1 MTGSPPED
9 RPGPGIIG
17 RRLVQFFLDE
27 MLVFVPML
35 LLAVLVIV
43 LFHPSGRVSLLPFL
57 KVVVYTMLAL
67 DLVGLWFVTTW
78 WPYRHGG
85 QTPAMRWLRLRV
97 VMLDGSHPPLR
108 LFLVRQVLML
118 IDGFAWGLA
127 GVVVM
132 LCTRRRQRFGDVVA
146 RTVVVR
152 VPKHS
157 PADSP
162 VDSPESVDEAAFP
175 GPDGYLGAVAGPE
188 LALGRADVRLD
199 GGQRNHE

>member
-1 MTGSPPED
+1 MTGSPPEG
-9 RPGPGIIG
+9 RIGPGVVG

-35 LLAVLVIV
+35 LLAVLAVV
-43 LFHPSGRVSLLPFL
+43 LFRPSGLVALVTFL
-57 KVVVYTMLAL
+57 KVVFITMMVL
-67 DLVGLWFVTTW
+67 DFLGLWFVMTW

-108 LFLVRQVLML
+108 LFVVRQLLVLV
-118 IDGFAWGLA
+118 DGFAWGLA
-127 GVVVM
+127 GIVVM

-152 VPKHS
+152 VPKR
-157 PADSP
+157 AK
-162 VDSPESVDEAAFP
+162 SVDEAAFP
-175 GPDGYLGAVAGPE
+175 GPDGYFGAVAGPE

-199 GGQRNHE
+199 GGQRHHE

>member
-1 MTGSPPED
+1 MTGSPPEG

-35 LLAVLVIV
+35 LLAVLVVV
-43 LFHPSGRVSLLPFL
+43 LFHPSGLAALLTFL

-67 DLVGLWFVTTW
+67 DLAGLWFVTTW

-97 VMLDGSHPPLR
+97 VLLDGSHPPLR

-118 IDGFAWGLA
+118 VDGFAWGLA

-132 LCTRRRQRFGDVVA
+132 LCTRRRQRFGDVVT

-152 VPKHS
+152 VPRRQ
-157 PADSP
+157 D
-162 VDSPESVDEAAFP
+162 SVDEAAFP

>member
-1 MTGSPPED
+1 MTGSPPEG
-9 RPGPGIIG
+9 RPGPGVVG

-35 LLAVLVIV
+35 VLAVLVVV
-43 LFHPSGRVSLLPFL
+43 LFHPSDAAALLLFL
-57 KVVVYTMLAL
+57 QVVLCTMLAL
-67 DLVGLWFVTTW
+67 DLLGLWFVTTW

-85 QTPAMRWLRLRV
+85 QTPAMRWLGLRV

-108 LFLVRQVLML
+108 LFLVRQLLML
-118 IDGFAWGLA
+118 VDGFAWGLA

-152 VPKHS
+152 VPKTG
-157 PADSP
+157 D
-162 VDSPESVDEAAFP
+162 ESVDEAAFP

-199 GGQRNHE
+199 GGQRHHE